1 MLAILSFNVRCV
13 EKKDSTTASADNA
26 STSQDHQDGDR
37 AVAGLKDM
45 ALNNVNEDQGSDDS
59 DSDEEIVADQSFP
72 GKTIKTGYT
81 NILA

>member
-1 MLAILSFNVRCV
+1 MK
-13 EKKDSTTASADNA
+13 KKDSTTAASDNA
-26 STSQDHQDGDR
+26 STSQDYQDGDR
-37 AVAGLKDM
+37 EVAGLKDM
-45 ALNNVNEDQGSDDS
+45 ALNDDNEDQGSDDS